1 MLVQEWYAHLI
12 IQHVYL
18 NWIWIVSVERLS
30 VLMEWSLRLECLLQV
45 PLLSERWTIVKTH
58 ERLLVFCMITL
69 CNCMLY
75 LSSDVSNS
83 QSVFCGGNGIM
94 IRMLNIHTCIL
105 YWRSKW
111 ISCFSKNYRCMFYCL
126 CLPLMRWC

>member
-1 MLVQEWYAHLI
+1 MLVQEWYAYLI
-12 IQHVYL
+12 IQHVYD

-30 VLMEWSLRLECLLQV
+30 LLMEESLRLECRLQV
-45 PLLSERWTIVKTH
+45 PLPSEHRTIIKTH

-75 LSSDVSNS
+75 VSSNVSK
-83 QSVFCGGNGIM
+83 CTLWGNAIM
-94 IRMLNIHTCIL
+94 IRILYIHTCIL
-105 YWRSKW
+105 YGRSKW
-111 ISCFSKNYRCMFYCL
+111 ISCFYKNYRCMFYCL